1 MIIKRTRGV
10 DARKALA
17 YDYGPGR
24 ADEHHNPRRV
34 AGTVPG
40 RDWRARARVMA
51 DKIRADGDHVPGKRG
66 RVIRLAVAA
75 APQDRILGD
84 REWATIAHRVV
95 DEFSGGKADGYAW
108 EAVRHDKSHIHITL
122 LARGHDG
129 QLISESHDFRRYG
142 RISDGLERDYQLT
155 RVERGP
161 GRPKPNRAAAR
172 AAVERQRGK
181 AAAPTVERSTPAAQ
195 PRASRPAPGGLR
207 PPDWSN
213 MSADERAAWYREN
226 IAPHPDR
233 VRAFRLEARTQRL
246 APGRDRT
253 EPQRADPGHAGGDSR
268 PNVGWDS
275 PGVARRLGPRPPD
288 WDQWPERRQR
298 EWIRDKIAEYQRE
311 RGERGRDNGRE
322 R

>member
-10 DARKALA
+10 HAGKALA
-17 YDYGPGR
+17 YDYGPGK

-40 RDWRARARVMA
+40 RDWRARATAMQA
-51 DKIRADGDHVPGKRG
+51 KIRADGDHLPGKRG

-84 REWATIAHRVV
+84 REWAAIAHRVV
-95 DEFSGGKADGYAW
+95 HEFSGDAEGYAW

-129 QLISESHDFRRYG
+129 RLVSESHDHRRYG

-172 AAVERQRGK
+172 AAVERQRRK
-181 AAAPTVERSTPAAQ
+181 PVPTAERSTT
-195 PRASRPAPGGLR
+195 GGLR
-207 PPDWSN
+207 PPDWTD

-226 IAPHPDR
+226 VAPYPDR

-246 APGRDRT
+246 APGRDRA
-253 EPQRADPGHAGGDSR
+253 ESQRTAPGGAGGDSR
-268 PNVGWDS
+268 PNLGWQS
-275 PGVARRLGPRPPD
+275 PSVARRLGPQPRD
-288 WDQWPERRQR
+288 WDHWPERRQR
-298 EWIRDKIAEYQRE
+298 EWIRDKMAGYQRE
-311 RGERGRDNGRE
+311 RGERDQDNGRE
-322 R
+322 IDD